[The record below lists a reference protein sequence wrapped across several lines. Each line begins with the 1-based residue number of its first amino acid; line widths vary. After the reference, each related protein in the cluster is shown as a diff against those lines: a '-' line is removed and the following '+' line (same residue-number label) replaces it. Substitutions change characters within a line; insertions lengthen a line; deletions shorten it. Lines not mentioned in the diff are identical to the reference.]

1 MEVLILAKEMKKQEQ
16 TPPVNTEGFLHI
28 DEQNKRWKNFFS
40 SGPYSSMLS
49 AGTIGGFLM
58 NSGSFFVDDPYL
70 LNQRIKQLKSTAKF
84 MEREQIEN
92 ALLDIDHN
100 EQTLREATHS
110 ALNMTYPLYRLQYL
124 YEGILKYRSYIKPSY
139 VSKEDMSGEKFK
151 REWEFID
158 KWHKKLNPEKQFRR
172 ITAQVIPEGKK
183 AYYVRQNYNKGS
195 KTEEPSVDY
204 VYFEQLPSDWYK
216 IVKHSTDSYEIV
228 AFNFAYF
235 WQAGTDLGQFPPI
248 FGKYYQELMNA
259 TEQTPSGR
267 KIINQDKTPE
277 DVVVEYNNRTMQW
290 YYWKE
295 LPANTCFVFCFTEAD
310 DLQVSPFVS
319 LLLQAQDLA
328 SYSLLQ
334 QQLLSVPLYS
344 MLTGEIPLNDKNKSG
359 AYLDDYALSP
369 ESVNLFEAK
378 ANNLMP
384 PGTSYVMVPSKN
396 NQLHHFQ
403 EIPNANG
410 IYNTALQQ
418 VINTSGASTLI
429 TTTEKPSVAQVNAGK
444 IIETRFIDRLYE
456 QFAWAVD
463 IILRDMYDEDDLKYH
478 WNFKIFG
485 DSFSE
490 KERISAIE
498 KSLSMGQTE
507 LLPEYLALNGLTLM
521 DAVNNADW
529 VESSEIYDKFKIIQ
543 TSFTSNAGAKD
554 NNTTV
559 AKQEGEAGRKQITED
574 KIEND
579 STAASYESGTNVE
592 R

>member
-1 MEVLILAKEMKKQEQ
+1 MKKQEQ
-16 TPPVNTEGFLHI
+16 TPPVNSGEILHI
-28 DEQNKRWKNFFS
+28 DEQNKRWKKFFS
-40 SGPYSSMLS
+40 NGSYSSML
-49 AGTIGGFLM
+49 ANATLGDFLM
-58 NSGSFFVDDPYL
+58 NSGSVFVDDPYL
-70 LNQRIKQLKSTAKF
+70 LNQRIKQLKSTAQF
-84 MEREQIEN
+84 MAREQIEN

-100 EQTLREATHS
+100 EQTLRQATHS
-110 ALNMTYPLYRLQYL
+110 AIDMTYPLYRLQYL

-139 VSKEDMSGEKFK
+139 VSKEDMSKDRFK

-183 AYYVRQNYNKGS
+183 AYYLRQSYDKGS
-195 KTEEPSVDY
+195 RTTEPNVDY

-216 IVKHSTDSYEIV
+216 IIKHSTDSYEVV

-248 FGKYYQELMNA
+248 FGEYYQELMNA
-259 TEQTPSGR
+259 TERTTSGR
-267 KIINQDKTPE
+267 TIINQDKTPE
-277 DVVVEYNNRTMQW
+277 DVVVEYNSRTLQW

-295 LPANTCFVFCFTEAD
+295 LPANTCFVFSFTEAD

-396 NQLHHFQ
+396 NELHHFQ

-490 KERISAIE
+490 KDRLVALE
-498 KSLSMGQTE
+498 KSLSMGQCE
-507 LLPEYLALNGLTLM
+507 LFPEYLAMNGLTMM

-529 VESSEIYDKFKIIQ
+529 VDTTGIYDKFKIIQ
-543 TSFTSNAGAKD
+543 TSFTSGGVSKGSESQAV
-554 NNTTV
+554 TPEET
-559 AKQEGEAGRKQITED
+559 AGRKQITEE

-579 STAASYESGTNVE
+579 STAASYESGTNIE

>member
-1 MEVLILAKEMKKQEQ
+1 MKKQEQ
-16 TPPVNTEGFLHI
+16 TPPVNTGEILHI
-28 DEQNKRWKNFFS
+28 DEQNKRWKKFFS
-40 SGPYSSMLS
+40 NGSYSSML
-49 AGTIGGFLM
+49 ANATLGDFLM
-58 NSGSFFVDDPYL
+58 NSGSVFVDDPYL
-70 LNQRIKQLKSTAKF
+70 LNQRIKQLKSTAQF
-84 MEREQIEN
+84 MAREQIEN

-100 EQTLREATHS
+100 EQTLRQATHS
-110 ALNMTYPLYRLQYL
+110 AIDMTYPLYRLQYL

-139 VSKEDMSGEKFK
+139 VSKEDMSKDRFK

-183 AYYVRQNYNKGS
+183 AYYLRQSYDKGS
-195 KTEEPSVDY
+195 RTTEPNVDY

-216 IVKHSTDSYEIV
+216 IIKHSTDSYEVV

-248 FGKYYQELMNA
+248 FGEYYQELMNA
-259 TEQTPSGR
+259 TERTTSGR
-267 KIINQDKTPE
+267 TIINQDKTPE
-277 DVVVEYNNRTMQW
+277 DVVVEYNSRTLQW

-295 LPANTCFVFCFTEAD
+295 LPANTCFVFSFTEAD

-396 NQLHHFQ
+396 NELHHFQ

-490 KERISAIE
+490 KDRLVALE
-498 KSLSMGQTE
+498 KSLSMGQCE
-507 LLPEYLALNGLTLM
+507 LFPEYLAMNGLTMM

-529 VESSEIYDKFKIIQ
+529 VDSTGIYDKFKIIQ
-543 TSFTSNAGAKD
+543 TSFTSGGVSKGSENQAVTPEK
-554 NNTTV
+554 T
-559 AKQEGEAGRKQITED
+559 AGRKQITEE

-579 STAASYESGTNVE
+579 STAASYESGTNIE

>member
-1 MEVLILAKEMKKQEQ
+1 MKKQEQ
-16 TPPVNTEGFLHI
+16 TPPVNSGEILHI
-28 DEQNKRWKNFFS
+28 DEQNKRWKKFFS
-40 SGPYSSMLS
+40 NGSYSSML
-49 AGTIGGFLM
+49 ANATLGDFLM
-58 NSGSFFVDDPYL
+58 NSGSVFVDDPYL
-70 LNQRIKQLKSTAKF
+70 LNQRIKQLKSTAQF
-84 MEREQIEN
+84 MAREQIEN

-100 EQTLREATHS
+100 EQTLRQATHS
-110 ALNMTYPLYRLQYL
+110 AIDMTYPLYRLQYL

-139 VSKEDMSGEKFK
+139 VSKEDMSKDRFK

-183 AYYVRQNYNKGS
+183 AYYLRQSYDKGS
-195 KTEEPSVDY
+195 RTTEPNVDY

-216 IVKHSTDSYEIV
+216 IIKHSTDSYEVV

-248 FGKYYQELMNA
+248 FGEYYQELMNA
-259 TEQTPSGR
+259 TERTTSGR
-267 KIINQDKTPE
+267 TIINQDKTPE
-277 DVVVEYNNRTMQW
+277 DVVVEYNSRTLQW

-295 LPANTCFVFCFTEAD
+295 LPANTCFVFSFTEAD

-396 NQLHHFQ
+396 NELHHFQ

-490 KERISAIE
+490 KDRLVALE
-498 KSLSMGQTE
+498 KSLSMGQCE
-507 LLPEYLALNGLTLM
+507 LFPEYLAMNGLTMM

-529 VESSEIYDKFKIIQ
+529 VDTTGIYDKFKIIQ
-543 TSFTSNAGAKD
+543 TSFTSGGVSKGSESQAVTPEK
-554 NNTTV
+554 T
-559 AKQEGEAGRKQITED
+559 AGRKQITEE

-579 STAASYESGTNVE
+579 STAASYESGTNIE

>member
-1 MEVLILAKEMKKQEQ
+1 MKKQEQ
-16 TPPVNTEGFLHI
+16 TPPVNNGEILHI
-28 DEQNKRWKNFFS
+28 DEQNKRWKKFFS
-40 SGPYSSMLS
+40 NGSYSSML
-49 AGTIGGFLM
+49 ANATLGDFLM
-58 NSGSFFVDDPYL
+58 NSGSVFVDDPYL
-70 LNQRIKQLKSTAKF
+70 LNQRIKQLKSTAQF
-84 MEREQIEN
+84 MAREQIEN

-100 EQTLREATHS
+100 EQTLRQATHS
-110 ALNMTYPLYRLQYL
+110 AIDMTYPLYRLQYL

-139 VSKEDMSGEKFK
+139 VSKEDMSKDRFK

-183 AYYVRQNYNKGS
+183 AYYLRQSYDKGS
-195 KTEEPSVDY
+195 RTTEPNVDY

-216 IVKHSTDSYEIV
+216 IIKHSTDSYEVV

-248 FGKYYQELMNA
+248 FGEYYQELMNA
-259 TEQTPSGR
+259 TERTTSGR
-267 KIINQDKTPE
+267 TIINQDKTPE
-277 DVVVEYNNRTMQW
+277 DVVVEYNSRTLQW

-295 LPANTCFVFCFTEAD
+295 LPANTCFVFSFTEAD

-396 NQLHHFQ
+396 NELHHFQ

-490 KERISAIE
+490 KDRLVALE
-498 KSLSMGQTE
+498 KSLSMGQCE
-507 LLPEYLALNGLTLM
+507 LFPEYLAMNGLSMM

-529 VESSEIYDKFKIIQ
+529 VDSTGIYDKFKIIQ
-543 TSFTSNAGAKD
+543 TSFTSGGVSKGSESQAV
-554 NNTTV
+554 TPEET
-559 AKQEGEAGRKQITED
+559 AGRKQITEE

-579 STAASYESGTNVE
+579 STAASYESGTNIE

>member
-1 MEVLILAKEMKKQEQ
+1 MELSEDEM
-16 TPPVNTEGFLHI
+16 
-28 DEQNKRWKNFFS
+28 W
-40 SGPYSSMLS
+40 
-49 AGTIGGFLM
+49 
-58 NSGSFFVDDPYL
+58 
-70 LNQRIKQLKSTAKF
+70 
-84 MEREQIEN
+84 
-92 ALLDIDHN
+92 
-100 EQTLREATHS
+100 
-110 ALNMTYPLYRLQYL
+110 
-124 YEGILKYRSYIKPSY
+124 
-139 VSKEDMSGEKFK
+139 
-151 REWEFID
+151 
-158 KWHKKLNPEKQFRR
+158 
-172 ITAQVIPEGKK
+172 
-183 AYYVRQNYNKGS
+183 
-195 KTEEPSVDY
+195 
-204 VYFEQLPSDWYK
+204 
-216 IVKHSTDSYEIV
+216 
-228 AFNFAYF
+228 
-235 WQAGTDLGQFPPI
+235 
-248 FGKYYQELMNA
+248 KYYQELMNA

-507 LLPEYLALNGLTLM
+507 LFPEYLALNGLTLM

-543 TSFTSNAGAKD
+543 TSFTSNTGAGD
-554 NNTTV
+554 NNTAV
-559 AKQEGEAGRKQITED
+559 ARQEEKAGRKQITED

>member
-1 MEVLILAKEMKKQEQ
+1 MKKQEQ
-16 TPPVNTEGFLHI
+16 TPPVNSGEILHI
-28 DEQNKRWKNFFS
+28 DEQNKRWKKFFS
-40 SGPYSSMLS
+40 NGSYSSML
-49 AGTIGGFLM
+49 ANATLGDFLM
-58 NSGSFFVDDPYL
+58 NSGSVFVDDPYL
-70 LNQRIKQLKSTAKF
+70 LNQRIKQLKSTAQF
-84 MEREQIEN
+84 MAREQIEN

-100 EQTLREATHS
+100 EQTLRQATHS
-110 ALNMTYPLYRLQYL
+110 AIDMTYPLYRLQYL

-139 VSKEDMSGEKFK
+139 VSKEDMSKDRFK

-183 AYYVRQNYNKGS
+183 AYYLRQSYDKGS
-195 KTEEPSVDY
+195 RTTEPNVDY

-216 IVKHSTDSYEIV
+216 IIKHSTDSYEVV

-248 FGKYYQELMNA
+248 FGEYYQELMNA
-259 TEQTPSGR
+259 TERTTSGR
-267 KIINQDKTPE
+267 TIINQDKTPE
-277 DVVVEYNNRTMQW
+277 DVVVEYNSRTLQW

-295 LPANTCFVFCFTEAD
+295 LPANTCFVFSFTEAD

-396 NQLHHFQ
+396 NELHHFQ

-490 KERISAIE
+490 KDRLVALE
-498 KSLSMGQTE
+498 KSLSMGQCE
-507 LLPEYLALNGLTLM
+507 LFPEYLAMNGLTMM

-529 VESSEIYDKFKIIQ
+529 VDATGIYDKFKIIQ
-543 TSFTSNAGAKD
+543 TSFTSGGVSKGSESQAVTPEK
-554 NNTTV
+554 T
-559 AKQEGEAGRKQITED
+559 AGRKQITEE

-579 STAASYESGTNVE
+579 STAASYESGTNIE

>member
-1 MEVLILAKEMKKQEQ
+1 MLKLTKEMKKQEQ
-16 TPPVNTEGFLHI
+16 TPPVNSGEILHI
-28 DEQNKRWKNFFS
+28 DEQNKRWKKFFS
-40 SGPYSSMLS
+40 NGSYSSML
-49 AGTIGGFLM
+49 ANATLGDFLM
-58 NSGSFFVDDPYL
+58 NSGSVFVDDPYL
-70 LNQRIKQLKSTAKF
+70 LNQRIKQLKSTAQF
-84 MEREQIEN
+84 MAREQIEN

-100 EQTLREATHS
+100 EQTLRQATHS
-110 ALNMTYPLYRLQYL
+110 AIDMTYPLYRLQYL

-139 VSKEDMSGEKFK
+139 VSKEDMSKDRFK

-183 AYYVRQNYNKGS
+183 AYYLRQSYDKGS
-195 KTEEPSVDY
+195 RTTEPNVDY

-216 IVKHSTDSYEIV
+216 IIKHSTDSYEVV

-248 FGKYYQELMNA
+248 FGEYYQELMNA
-259 TEQTPSGR
+259 TERTTSGR
-267 KIINQDKTPE
+267 TIINQDKTPE
-277 DVVVEYNNRTMQW
+277 DVVVEYNSRTLQW

-295 LPANTCFVFCFTEAD
+295 LPANTCFVFSFTEAD

-396 NQLHHFQ
+396 NELHHFQ

-490 KERISAIE
+490 KDRLVALE
-498 KSLSMGQTE
+498 KSLSMGQCE
-507 LLPEYLALNGLTLM
+507 LFPEYLAMNGLTMM

-529 VESSEIYDKFKIIQ
+529 VDATGIYDKFKIIQ
-543 TSFTSNAGAKD
+543 TSFTSGGVSKGSESQAVTPEK
-554 NNTTV
+554 T
-559 AKQEGEAGRKQITED
+559 AGRKQITEE

-579 STAASYESGTNVE
+579 STAASYESGTNIE

>member
-1 MEVLILAKEMKKQEQ
+1 MKKQEQ
-16 TPPVNTEGFLHI
+16 TPPVNNGEILHI
-28 DEQNKRWKNFFS
+28 DEQNKRWKKFFS
-40 SGPYSSMLS
+40 NGSYSSML
-49 AGTIGGFLM
+49 ANATLGDFLM
-58 NSGSFFVDDPYL
+58 NSGSVFVDDPYL
-70 LNQRIKQLKSTAKF
+70 LNQRIKQLKSTAQF

-100 EQTLREATHS
+100 EQTLRQATHS
-110 ALNMTYPLYRLQYL
+110 AIDMTYPLYRLQYL

-139 VSKEDMSGEKFK
+139 VSKEDMSKDRFK

-183 AYYVRQNYNKGS
+183 AYYLRQSYDKGS
-195 KTEEPSVDY
+195 RTTEPNVDY

-216 IVKHSTDSYEIV
+216 IIKHSTDSYEVV

-248 FGKYYQELMNA
+248 FGEYYRELMNA
-259 TEQTPSGR
+259 TERTASGR
-267 KIINQDKTPE
+267 TIINQDKTPE
-277 DVVVEYNNRTMQW
+277 DVVVEYNSRTLQW

-295 LPANTCFVFCFTEAD
+295 LPANTCFVFSFTEAD

-396 NQLHHFQ
+396 NELHHFQ

-490 KERISAIE
+490 KDRITALE
-498 KSLSMGQTE
+498 KSLSMGQCE
-507 LLPEYLALNGLTLM
+507 LFPEYLAMNGLSMM

-529 VESSEIYDKFKIIQ
+529 VDSTGIYDKFKIIQ
-543 TSFTSNAGAKD
+543 TSFTSGGVSKGSESQAV
-554 NNTTV
+554 TPEET
-559 AKQEGEAGRKQITED
+559 AGRKQITEE

-579 STAASYESGTNVE
+579 STAASYESGTNIE

>member
-1 MEVLILAKEMKKQEQ
+1 MKKQEQ
-16 TPPVNTEGFLHI
+16 TPPVNSGEILHI
-28 DEQNKRWKNFFS
+28 DEQNKRWKKFFS
-40 SGPYSSMLS
+40 NGSYSSML
-49 AGTIGGFLM
+49 ANATLGDFLM
-58 NSGSFFVDDPYL
+58 NSGSVFVDDPYL
-70 LNQRIKQLKSTAKF
+70 LNQRIKQLKSTAQF
-84 MEREQIEN
+84 MAREQIEN

-100 EQTLREATHS
+100 EQTLRQATHS
-110 ALNMTYPLYRLQYL
+110 AIDMTYPLYRLQYL

-139 VSKEDMSGEKFK
+139 VSKEDMSKDRFK

-183 AYYVRQNYNKGS
+183 AYYLRQSYDKGS
-195 KTEEPSVDY
+195 RTTEPNVDY

-216 IVKHSTDSYEIV
+216 IIKHSTDSYEVV

-248 FGKYYQELMNA
+248 FGEYYQELMNA
-259 TEQTPSGR
+259 TERTTSGR
-267 KIINQDKTPE
+267 IIINQDKTPE
-277 DVVVEYNNRTMQW
+277 DVVVEYNSRTLQW

-295 LPANTCFVFCFTEAD
+295 LPANTCFVFSFTEAD

-396 NQLHHFQ
+396 NELHHFQ

-490 KERISAIE
+490 KDRLVALE
-498 KSLSMGQTE
+498 KSLSMGQCE
-507 LLPEYLALNGLTLM
+507 LFPEYLAMNGLSMM

-529 VESSEIYDKFKIIQ
+529 VDSTGIYDKFKIIQ
-543 TSFTSNAGAKD
+543 TSFTSGGVSKGSESQAV
-554 NNTTV
+554 TPEET
-559 AKQEGEAGRKQITED
+559 AGRKQITEE

-579 STAASYESGTNVE
+579 STAASYESGTNIE

>member
-1 MEVLILAKEMKKQEQ
+1 MKKQEQ
-16 TPPVNTEGFLHI
+16 TPPVNSGEILHI
-28 DEQNKRWKNFFS
+28 DEQNKRWKKFFS
-40 SGPYSSMLS
+40 NGSYSSML
-49 AGTIGGFLM
+49 ANATLGDFLM
-58 NSGSFFVDDPYL
+58 NSGSVFVDDPYL
-70 LNQRIKQLKSTAKF
+70 LNQRIKQLKSTAQF
-84 MEREQIEN
+84 MAREQIEN

-100 EQTLREATHS
+100 EQTLRQATHS
-110 ALNMTYPLYRLQYL
+110 AIDMTYPLYRLQYL

-139 VSKEDMSGEKFK
+139 VSKEDMSKDRFK

-183 AYYVRQNYNKGS
+183 AYYLRQSYDKGS
-195 KTEEPSVDY
+195 RTTEPNVDY

-216 IVKHSTDSYEIV
+216 IIKHSTDSYEVV

-248 FGKYYQELMNA
+248 FGEYYQELMNA
-259 TEQTPSGR
+259 TERTTSGR
-267 KIINQDKTPE
+267 TIINQDKTPE
-277 DVVVEYNNRTMQW
+277 DVVVEYNSRTLQW

-295 LPANTCFVFCFTEAD
+295 FPANTCFVFSFTEAD

-396 NQLHHFQ
+396 NELHHFQ

-490 KERISAIE
+490 KDRLVALE
-498 KSLSMGQTE
+498 KSLSMGQCE
-507 LLPEYLALNGLTLM
+507 LFPEYLAMNGLTMM

-529 VESSEIYDKFKIIQ
+529 VDTTGIYDKFKIIQ
-543 TSFTSNAGAKD
+543 TSFTSGGVSKGSESQAVTPEK
-554 NNTTV
+554 T
-559 AKQEGEAGRKQITED
+559 AGRKQITEE

-579 STAASYESGTNVE
+579 STAASYESGTNIE